1 MKEKQNELMI
11 GSLCAMA
18 CEVIYGLS
26 YMFTKQATEL
36 ASPFA
41 LLGWRFL
48 VAILVMTLIAKFW
61 NIKGDFKSRSLKPLI
76 LIALFSPCIYFIA
89 ETIGISETSSS
100 ESGIFLAC
108 IPVAS
113 LIASTIV
120 LKNKPNKFQTAGILV
135 TFFGV
140 MLTVFAVGQT
150 STFSWV
156 GYFFLILAVISYALY
171 SVYVEK
177 ASSYTNFEITYV
189 MLLAGFTLFTA
200 LALIE
205 AILKGSVKTLVLLPV
220 QEINFL
226 VAILYQGIGCSV
238 LAFFLSNIAISKI
251 GVNKT
256 SSFIGLATVTSI
268 IVGATVLHENMTLH
282 QILGAI
288 VILCG
293 VYIANLSVQNSTRRK
308 SQTE

>member
-1 MKEKQNELMI
+1 MKGKQNELMV

-18 CEVIYGLS
+18 CEILYGLS

-113 LIASTIV
+113 LLASTIV

-150 STFSWV
+150 TTFSWL
-156 GYFFLILAVISYALY
+156 GYFFLVLAVVSYALY
-171 SVYVEK
+171 SVCVEK
-177 ASSYTNFEITYV
+177 ASSYTDFEITYA
-189 MLLAGFTLFTA
+189 MLLSGFILFTT

-205 AILKGSVKTLVLLPV
+205 AVLKGDVKTLVLLPT

-226 VAILYQGIGCSV
+226 IAILYQGIGCSV

-268 IVGATVLHENMTLH
+268 IVGATVLHENMTFY
-282 QILGAI
+282 QIVGAI

-293 VYIANLSVQNSTRRK
+293 VYIANILDHGDGESKQK
-308 SQTE
+308 I